1 MSKKFNFEAETG
13 RVLELLTHS
22 IYSNKEIFLRELI
35 SNASD
40 AIDKARLKSLT
51 DATFLWENT
60 KFEIKIWT
68 DKEKNIIYLEDN
80 GIGMTEEEL
89 HSCIGTIAK
98 SGTKEFLEKMKKAK
112 EDGEHNLIG
121 QFWVGFYSAFMV
133 ADKVQIDTKSP
144 LDTKAHRWLSDG
156 KSEYE
161 VSESDKQTRGTLIT
175 LYIDEANKEL
185 LEEWK
190 VKELVRKYSN
200 YVAFPILFQVEKQET
215 AEEGKEAKKELVW
228 EQINETKPI
237 WQKAKWE
244 LKSEDY
250 NKFYS
255 EVSYDFKEPLTYTH
269 INVEGAISYKSILFI
284 PEEKNMFVNM
294 SDPNTEYGPR
304 LYVQNVMILEK
315 AKDLLP
321 VWLRF
326 VSGIVETQDLPLNI
340 SREMLQSNT
349 VLEKIKKNLT
359 KKVLGELQKSM
370 KENSEKYDIFFKS
383 FWTILKEWIYYEG
396 DLKQEIAGV
405 VKFKSMLQNKM
416 ISLDEYKEKQFWIS
430 EVSEASEWTEEKK
443 EENPEK
449 KDIFYITWKS
459 ETEVLASPY
468 IAQFLENNVDVLLL
482 TDPIDEWVIQSLS
495 EYKDCN
501 LKSITAENI
510 ELKKETEEEKQQ
522 KEATKKDFKDMLEL
536 VKNTIGAEK
545 IEKVELSDKIGESI
559 GALKTPQNGLT
570 PQMEKMMKAMGQPAP
585 KQKRIF
591 ELNPKSEVVQMM
603 KQEFEKDLKSEKLK
617 DMILYAYEQAILLE
631 WGELENVA
639 EFVKRV
645 NKFVGK

>member
-51 DATFLWENT
+51 DATFLGENT
-60 KFEIKIWT
+60 KFEIKIWK

-98 SGTKEFLEKMKKAK
+98 SGTKEFLEKLKKAK

-121 QFWVGFYSAFMV
+121 QFGVGFYSAFMV

-161 VSESDKQTRGTLIT
+161 VSESERQARGTIIT
-175 LYIDEANKEL
+175 LFIDEANKEL

-190 VKELVRKYSN
+190 IKELIKKYSN
-200 YVAFPILFQVEKQET
+200 YVAFPILLQVEKEEK

-237 WQKAKWE
+237 WQKSKNE
-244 LKSEDY
+244 LKKDDY
-250 NKFYS
+250 NKFYT
-255 EVSYDFKEPLTYTH
+255 EISYDFKEPLTYTH
-269 INVEGAISYKSILFI
+269 INVEGAVSYKSILFV
-284 PEEKNMFVNM
+284 PEEKNMFVNIA
-294 SDPNTEYGPR
+294 DPNTEYGSK
-304 LYVQNVMILEK
+304 LYVQNVLILEH

-326 VSGIVETQDLPLNI
+326 VSGVVETQDIPLNI
-340 SREMLQSNT
+340 SREMLQSNS
-349 VLEKIKKNLT
+349 VLEKIKKNLI

-370 KENSEKYDIFFKS
+370 KENKEKYDIFLSHFGN
-383 FWTILKEWIYYEG
+383 ILKEGIYYDTE
-396 DLKQEIAGV
+396 LKEEIAGV
-405 VKFKSMLQNKM
+405 IKFKSMLENKM
-416 ISLDEYKEKQFWIS
+416 ISLDEYREKLG
-430 EVSEASEWTEEKK
+430 EKDELK
-443 EENPEK
+443 T
-449 KDIFYITWKS
+449 IFYITGKS
-459 ETEVLASPY
+459 EQEVLASPY
-468 IAQFLENNVDVLLL
+468 IAQFRENKVDILLL
-482 TDPIDEWVIQSLS
+482 TNPIDEWLIQSLPQYK
-495 EYKDCN
+495 EYK
-501 LKSITAENI
+501 LKSITASDI
-510 ELKKETEEEKQQ
+510 ELKKATEEEI
-522 KEATKKDFKDMLEL
+522 KEQETTKKDFKDLLEL
-536 VKNTIGAEK
+536 IKNTIGAEK
-545 IEKVELSDKIGESI
+545 IEKVELSDKIGENV
-559 GALKTPQNGLT
+559 GALKTPENGLT
-570 PQMEKMMKAMGQPAP
+570 PQMEKMMKAMGQSMG

-591 ELNPKSEVVQMM
+591 ELNPKNEVVQMM

-631 WGELENVA
+631 GGELENVA